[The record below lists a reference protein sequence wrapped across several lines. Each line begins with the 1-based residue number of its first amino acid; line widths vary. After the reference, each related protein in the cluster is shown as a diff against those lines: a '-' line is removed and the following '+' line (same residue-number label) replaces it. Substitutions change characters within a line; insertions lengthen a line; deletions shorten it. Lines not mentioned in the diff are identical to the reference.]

1 VNAAAKADKSQER
14 FENALRDL
22 FVGAAVEG
30 QSGFINLMRIK
41 SRYYTEGVFPRLQ
54 QDIAAALKPFPGFRQ
69 ELFDKLYDFFHRYF
83 SPSGSIYFQHTP
95 AHKNIYEKV
104 YTDDRDVVL
113 FWKTHMLYYVK
124 TDRLFN
130 SLEVEVDDRKFY
142 FDASTL
148 EHKRANEKR
157 ELVYE
162 LTGKRDDGTLT
173 FTTAYSEKG
182 RKTKL
187 DDIMRQLQKLGVE
200 VKEETVERAFR
211 VFERQ
216 SEVDYFINKNAK
228 AFLREQFDLW
238 MFQYVFS
245 GESEWTEQRIKQLQV
260 LKDIA
265 LKVTDVISQSPRR
278 LGITQGH
285 VRSFC
290 RRPMNLGLDKASMK
304 AQDMG
309 RYSLSYA

>member
-1 VNAAAKADKSQER
+1 MPKRLSKADKSQER
-14 FENALRDL
+14 FFDALKDV
-22 FVGAAVEG
+22 FVGAKVEG

-41 SRYYTEGVFPRLQ
+41 ERYYTKGVFPRLQ
-54 QDIAAALKPFPGFRQ
+54 KDIETALKPFPGFRQ

-130 SLEVEVDDRKFY
+130 SITVEVEDRKFH
-142 FDASTL
+142 FDATAL
-148 EHKRANEKR
+148 KNKRSNEKR
-157 ELVYE
+157 EVVYE
-162 LTGKRDDGTLT
+162 LAGKGEDGVLN
-173 FTTAYSEKG
+173 FTADYTEKG

-187 DDIMRQLQKLGVE
+187 DDIMRQLRKLGVE
-200 VKEETVERAFR
+200 VKEDTVERAFR

-238 MFQYVFS
+238 LYQYVFS
-245 GESEWTEQRIKQLQV
+245 KENVWTE
-260 LKDIA
+260 
-265 LKVTDVISQSPRR
+265 
-278 LGITQGH
+278 
-285 VRSFC
+285 
-290 RRPMNLGLDKASMK
+290 
-304 AQDMG
+304 
-309 RYSLSYA
+309 